1 MMKTALQLSKQA
13 KACGVSPPYSDAMF
27 EKCSNGRND
36 KEDIMVLRYAVIG
49 YGFIGRRH
57 VDTLKTFEASDCVAV
72 CDINPRRLEEA
83 RASHPGMRVYES
95 ARDMFAAESL
105 DGVVIAANNIA
116 HKELTILAAQSG
128 CNIICEKPAALTV
141 AEFDEMMAAVTA
153 AGVSFTVHQQR
164 RFDKDFATARVCYD
178 ERLVGDVYTIQSSLY
193 GYNGNMHDWH
203 VYKEQG
209 GGMLY
214 DWGVH
219 LIDQIL
225 YMVDSPLKTVFADVR
240 NVINA
245 EVDDYFKI
253 ILRFA
258 NNVTAEIEL
267 GTYFLSSK
275 PDWFERHW
283 FVGGNKG
290 SMVIDKF
297 DPTGAIVRTTHL
309 LENVADD
316 QDKSAKSYGP
326 TRSFGVPEPGLIVS
340 EPLPAVNVEQSD
352 FFVNYFKALAGE
364 EEMLVKPAEVRR
376 VLRVME
382 ACRESAATMRSID
395 FE

>member
-1 MMKTALQLSKQA
+1 MAYK
-13 KACGVSPPYSDAMF
+13 
-27 EKCSNGRND
+27 
-36 KEDIMVLRYAVIG
+36 YAVIG

-57 VDTLKTFEASDCVAV
+57 VDTLKAFDASDCVAV
-72 CDINPRRLEEA
+72 CDTNPKRLREVKE
-83 RASHPGMRVYES
+83 RYPDMRVYAS
-95 ARDMFAAESL
+95 AEELFAGESL
-105 DGVVIAANNIA
+105 DGVIIAANNVA
-116 HKELTILAAQSG
+116 HKGLTILAASHG
-128 CNIICEKPAALTV
+128 CNILCEKPAALTV
-141 AEFDEMMAAVTA
+141 AEFDEMMEAVNK

-164 RFDKDFATARVCYD
+164 RFDKDFNTVKACYD
-178 ERLVGDVYTIQSSLY
+178 QGLVGDIYTIQSALY

-203 VYKEQG
+203 VYKAEG

-225 YMVDSPLKTVFADVR
+225 YMVKGRLKTVYADVR
-240 NVINA
+240 NVINK

-253 ILRFA
+253 LLRFE

-267 GTYFLSSK
+267 GTYFLSDK
-275 PDWFERHW
+275 PNWFERHW

-290 SMVIDKF
+290 SMNVNKF
-297 DPTGAIVRTTHL
+297 DPEGAIVRTTRL
-309 LENVADD
+309 LENVAED

-326 TRSFGVPEPGLIVS
+326 TRSFGVPAPGLIVS
-340 EPLPAVNVEQSD
+340 EPLPKVTTEQSD
-352 FFVNYFKALAGE
+352 YFVNYFKALDGK
-364 EEMLVKPAEVRR
+364 EEMLVKPEEVRR

-382 ACRESAATMRSID
+382 ACRKSAETMRTVD

>member
-1 MMKTALQLSKQA
+1 MA
-13 KACGVSPPYSDAMF
+13 Y
-27 EKCSNGRND
+27 
-36 KEDIMVLRYAVIG
+36 RYAVIG

-57 VDTLKTFEASDCVAV
+57 VNTLKQFEQSDCVAV
-72 CDINPRRLEEA
+72 CDINPRRLEEV
-83 RASHPGMRVYES
+83 RALYPDMPVYEN
-95 ARDMFAAESL
+95 AVDLFANEEL
-105 DGVVIAANNIA
+105 DGVIISANNIA
-116 HKELTILAAQSG
+116 HKELTIMAAQAG
-128 CNIICEKPAALTV
+128 CDILCEKPAALTV
-141 AEFDEMMAAVTA
+141 EEFDEMMDAVQK

-164 RFDKDFATARVCYD
+164 RFDKDFATVKACYD
-178 ERLVGDVYTIQSSLY
+178 EGLVGDVYTIQSSLY

-203 VYKEQG
+203 VFKNQG

-225 YMVDSPLKTVFADVR
+225 YLMGDTKLKTVYADVR

-253 ILRFA
+253 ILRFE

-267 GTYFLSSK
+267 GTYFLNDR

-283 FVGGNKG
+283 FVGGNTG
-290 SMVIDKF
+290 SMNVNKF
-297 DPTGAIVRTTHL
+297 DPEGAIVRTTHL

-340 EPLPAVNVEQSD
+340 DPLPHVTVEQSD
-352 FFVNYFKALAGE
+352 FFVNYFRALAGE

-376 VLRVME
+376 VLAVME
-382 ACRESAATMRSID
+382 ACRVSAETMRSVD